1 MGDVLA
7 AITGS
12 AANVTA
18 SINSQGNA
26 LQVVSNDLTTT
37 AAISE
42 VAGGDTAFLLG
53 IGGGNVF
60 TALDT
65 LREALE
71 RNDTN
76 GISASFANLNDAL
89 DTVLQARSEYG
100 ALVRTMG
107 TLEIGH
113 SADKVSQT
121 AQLSDVEDS
130 DIVKDASDIAALQL
144 ALEATLSTSARVLQP
159 SLLDFLR

>member
-1 MGDVLA
+1 MP
-7 AITGS
+7 
-12 AANVTA
+12 A

-26 LQVVSNDLTTT
+26 LQVVSNDPTTT
-37 AAISE
+37 AVISE
-42 VAGGDTAFLLG
+42 VGGGNTAFLLG

-71 RNDTN
+71 RNDTS
-76 GISASFANLNDAL
+76 GITASFANLNEAL
-89 DTVLQARSEYG
+89 DTVLQARAEYG
-100 ALVRTMG
+100 ALVRTMD

-113 SADKVSQT
+113 GADEVSEI
-121 AQLSDVEDS
+121 AQLSAVEDS
-130 DIVKDASDIAALQL
+130 DFVKDASDIAALQL
-144 ALEATLSTSARVLQP
+144 ALEATLTTSARVLQP